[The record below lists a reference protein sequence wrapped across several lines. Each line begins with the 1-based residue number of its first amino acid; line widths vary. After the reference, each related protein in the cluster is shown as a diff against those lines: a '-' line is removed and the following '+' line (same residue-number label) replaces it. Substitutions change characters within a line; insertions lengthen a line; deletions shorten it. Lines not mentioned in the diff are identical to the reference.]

1 MRELDGYAQDLME
14 SVASESIDF
23 IDNVKEMSPEDRIL
37 ALKKIGTLLSDSL
50 KRGEEKVSLAK
61 TTFDTV
67 DRHCTRLDADLQK
80 FEDEQMSGLGR
91 VTAQG
96 ISIAGRGK
104 DDAHLEKNSRK
115 DAGRKGDKR
124 TAHSDHSSSKKRRT
138 AKGESTPPPRAQTPK
153 EGVMKGM
160 RTDKDRGKG
169 AFSATGRNGSSKAKA
184 SSSVADMA
192 IDPNEPLYCYCQ
204 QVSYG
209 EMVACDNDDCEIEW
223 FHLACVNLKTVP
235 KGKWYCDNCSVKM
248 KGRQRK

>member
-23 IDNVKEMSPEDRIL
+23 IDNVKEMSPEERIL

-91 VTAQG
+91 VAAQG

-104 DDAHLEKNSRK
+104 DDSHLDKNSRK
-115 DAGRKGDKR
+115 DASRKGDKR

-153 EGVMKGM
+153 EGVMKGI

-169 AFSATGRNGSSKAKA
+169 AFSATGRNGSSKSKA

-209 EMVACDNDDCEIEW
+209 EMVACDNDDVSATQTWTKQLKLLPAIT
-223 FHLACVNLKTVP
+223 NL
-235 KGKWYCDNCSVKM
+235 
-248 KGRQRK
+248 Q